1 MLGVLLALSL
11 AQPISSGGSCAPGK
25 VCKVRTLTVTGTDGS
40 GVAVSIPN
48 PGYITWNGACPLRS
62 ISGQLD
68 LAGTSGCA
76 TLLAGGASH
85 GTGGLTLGAN
95 QIVTFAGAAAP
106 VNLASPATVRGLQ
119 ADATSQ
125 RLWQSDLNGWAPVG
139 TAPHPVLER
148 RVYSTWQAAAG
159 VPQWTHNLS
168 PQIRAANWNLTV
180 GACVSSAVNAGLLV
194 TGLRGGANI
203 RTESATCTTTAVA
216 NNVQGVHV
224 GNDLLL
230 PFGRRFMWC
239 GSVGGIT
246 TNTSVRV
253 IAGQSKLAQFTAPA
267 DAPTLA
273 GAWFRYSTAAGDTN
287 WMLCTS
293 DGVSAA
299 TCTSTGVAVA
309 GAGVAAVGDSL
320 CIDQLEG
327 TAVTAWVNGRAR
339 LRVTTNITTSDATTG
354 AVGAVVQTL
363 TAGARV
369 ADLGNWSIEGPP

>member
-1 MLGVLLALSL
+1 MLALILSVAL
-11 AQPISSGGSCAPGK
+11 AQPVSTQACGPGKACRVRSLQTTQAASSIVVPTASFINFYGASSGSVGIRGTGAGIG
-25 VCKVRTLTVTGTDGS
+25 VEGTNFYTGTSSHVNVGPSAHLFFDSYATATALPAATFRGFTGVS
-40 GVAVSIPN
+40 GN
-48 PGYITWNGACPLRS
+48 N
-62 ISGQLD
+62 
-68 LAGTSGCA
+68 
-76 TLLAGGASH
+76 TLYSSD
-85 GTGGLTLGAN
+85 
-95 QIVTFAGAAAP
+95 AAA
-106 VNLASPATVRGLQ
+106 
-119 ADATSQ
+119 
-125 RLWQSDLNGWAPVG
+125 WAPLG

-148 RVYSTWQAAAG
+148 RVFSLQQAAAG
-159 VPQWTHNLS
+159 APQWRYNVS
-168 PQIRAANWNLTV
+168 PQIRGAAWNLTV
-180 GACVSSAVNAGLLV
+180 GACVSSPANAGLLV
-194 TGLRGGANI
+194 TGLRGGASI
-203 RTESATCTTTAVA
+203 SAESATCTTTAVA

-224 GNDLLL
+224 GADVLM

-239 GSVGGIT
+239 GTVGGIT

-253 IAGQSKLAQFTAPA
+253 IAGQSKLAQFTGPA

-339 LRVTTNITTSDATTG
+339 LRVTTNITTSEATTG
-354 AVGAVVQTL
+354 TVGAVVQTL